1 MKIITKKGQKF
12 QIIQMLFLLM
22 KFQKMKIKNNKKIN
36 KKIIIILIRRIKNNS
51 NSNNNNWMKLM

>member
-12 QIIQMLFLLM
+12 RVIQMLFLLT

-36 KKIIIILIRRIKNNS
+36 KKIIILIRKIKNN